1 MDDDLFFEEGLDD
14 DVDLDILD
22 TDFSDDDLL
31 EENELT
37 TEE

>member
-1 MDDDLFFEEGLDD
+1 MTICSFEEGLDD
-14 DVDLDILD
+14 DDDLDILD

>member
-1 MDDDLFFEEGLDD
+1 MTICSLKNGLDD
-14 DVDLDILD
+14 DDDLDILD

>member
-14 DVDLDILD
+14 DDLDILD

-31 EENELT
+31 EEIKLT

>member
-14 DVDLDILD
+14 DDDLDILD

-31 EENELT
+31 EEIKRT

>member
-1 MDDDLFFEEGLDD
+1 MTITFFEKGLDD
-14 DVDLDILD
+14 DDDLDILD

-31 EENELT
+31 EEIKLT